1 MLPAIQTP
9 EFAAMLHDQVEKRRT
24 FAIISHPDA
33 GKTTLTEKL
42 LLYGGAIRSAGSVKA
57 RKSDKHATS
66 DWMEIEKQ
74 RGISVTSSA
83 MQFEFNGFRINILDT
98 PGHQLSLIHI

>member
-1 MLPAIQTP
+1 MLPAHDTP
-9 EFAAMLHDQVEKRRT
+9 AFRELLHQQVEKRRT

-57 RKSDKHATS
+57 RHV
-66 DWMEIEKQ
+66 
-74 RGISVTSSA
+74 R
-83 MQFEFNGFRINILDT
+83 LD
-98 PGHQLSLIHI
+98 GHREAARHLGHVVRNAV